1 MELTELLGSSF
12 DCACSRHHTVPTEE
26 FIYGENSFG
35 AIPRLIDTYSPQ
47 KRCLIIADRRT
58 YGAAGQEI
66 EALCET
72 SGVRCDHFIVPDI
85 GDESPVVDDR
95 TRDVLVKQIT
105 DPGLLIAVG
114 SGVINDLV
122 KWAAFLQDKPYI
134 VAATAA
140 SMNGY
145 GSANVAATIDG
156 LKVLFHAA
164 APKAVIARPD
174 IIINAPYEL
183 STAGL
188 GDALA
193 KPVSSADWR
202 LNNFLFEDYYCQ
214 FSIDLLKDLEPV
226 YLQGPQKIRN
236 RDPDAFKAL
245 FMALFYSSVA
255 MTIAGTSS
263 PASGGEHL
271 ISHTLDML
279 AARDRCSHDLH
290 GRQVGVSSILMAAL
304 YERLMSIERPQFR
317 EPATAVDGSFW
328 GALTPVVEKE
338 YREKLPKM
346 ARAIAILNQADKW
359 EALRAAIA
367 PHLLPARKLKECLQR
382 AKAAHR
388 YSDLRYDKV
397 PINKDFFAA
406 AVNHANQMRNRFTI
420 LDIAVLLGVLPEETG
435 DLVDNWLS

>member
-1 MELTELLGSSF
+1 
-12 DCACSRHHTVPTEE
+12 
-26 FIYGENSFG
+26 
-35 AIPRLIDTYSPQ
+35 
-47 KRCLIIADRRT
+47 
-58 YGAAGQEI
+58 
-66 EALCET
+66 
-72 SGVRCDHFIVPDI
+72 
-85 GDESPVVDDR
+85 
-95 TRDVLVKQIT
+95 
-105 DPGLLIAVG
+105 
-114 SGVINDLV
+114 
-122 KWAAFLQDKPYI
+122 
-134 VAATAA
+134 
-140 SMNGY
+140 
-145 GSANVAATIDG
+145 
-156 LKVLFHAA
+156 
-164 APKAVIARPD
+164 
-174 IIINAPYEL
+174 
-183 STAGL
+183 
-188 GDALA
+188 
-193 KPVSSADWR
+193 
-202 LNNFLFEDYYCQ
+202 LFEDYYCQ

-328 GALTPVVEKE
+328 GALAPVVEKE

-397 PINKDFFAA
+397 VINKDFFAA